1 MSKEVMDELKKNP
14 DLLAEYEETFTNE
27 ERISN
32 ALNLK
37 QSSFVLQHGEV
48 NFDDLSFTEP
58 IKKSRRET
66 YLGMTTSIKELGI
79 LTPIHVMVTES
90 YADWL
95 DGDMKEEFVG
105 FKYVVI
111 DGFRR
116 VYGGIKN
123 NITSCRAV
131 IWEFEDKDLGSQL
144 ITALSRLLNKVQNHS
159 WSEVWYLYQILE
171 LQTSMTP
178 GTLEYL
184 LSLESGDA
192 MRLKDIML
200 SDYPEVRDELL
211 SNKKTLS
218 QCYNMLQKLR
228 KEEDQ
233 IMIDDTRGISEVDSA
248 EDIVDKE
255 NKGTLSDN
263 EVMEILDMIDDFSGD
278 LTDEDFDELAGN
290 NLDDERQRVGERH
303 PLDPALRAAVLAR
316 DEYCCQVSGRG
327 KGLPA
332 DVALAILNVHHLIPV
347 HAGGTDSIDNLITI
361 SLDAHTLV
369 HIIERRNGKLG
380 MSKDDFDKL
389 SPDEQEYFKR
399 VMRIA
404 RVAVEANR
412 RVGNSKEKIKKA
424 TSDNM
429 RFKMPGA
436 VLKENMDA
444 VNNSGGVY
452 NYRERELDNK

>member
-452 NYRERELDNK
+452 NYRERELDNE